1 MLQERDARH
10 PRADVGAQ
18 RRPSPGTAAWDVA
31 DAPAVSSGRSD
42 AQVNCTSGQ
51 VDSATTLQNPNVS
64 ERTIGWLDSVNA
76 TWDTVA
82 QGRLR

>member
-10 PRADVGAQ
+10 PRADVDTQG
-18 RRPSPGTAAWDVA
+18 RPSPGTAAWDVT
-31 DAPAVSSGRSD
+31 DAPAVSSGRFD
-42 AQVNCTSGQ
+42 TQVNFTSGE

-64 ERTIGWLDSVNA
+64 ERTIGSLDSVNA
-76 TWDTVA
+76 TWDVVA